1 MFDCQPGARAVR
13 GSWLSAQPLPLTPL
27 AKEEEEEEEGRRR
40 GRDKRVG
47 KTERKKEKKNPHPG
61 TPQAYPLNHILYTSQ
76 YCDRHYT
83 VWAVQHSTLQ

>member
-1 MFDCQPGARAVR
+1 M
-13 GSWLSAQPLPLTPL
+13 PL

-47 KTERKKEKKNPHPG
+47 KKEKKEKIQHPG

-83 VWAVQHSTLQ
+83 VWAVQHSELQ